1 MNEIFIKTEKL
12 NPDCSKGSRRISP
25 ALTLAS
31 PLPAHS
37 SAGKFP
43 GALHPTA
50 RVALVKQK

>member
-37 SAGKFP
+37 SADKLP